1 MEEEKIIDVVK
12 DIYSDTSALSGG
24 TEEQLD
30 GNRILDYIKEIR
42 EDTNE
47 LVEGGG
53 GGGGGSGGDY
63 VIASSEQ
70 IQALF
75 S

>member
-12 DIYSDTSALSGG
+12 DIYSDTSVLSGG

-30 GNRILDYIKEIR
+30 SHRILDYVKEIR

-47 LVEGGG
+47 LLEGGG
-53 GGGGGSGGDY
+53 GGGGGGGNY
-63 VIASSEQ
+63 VVATSEQ

-75 S
+75 D

>member
-12 DIYSDTSALSGG
+12 DIYSDTSSLSGG

-30 GNRILDYIKEIR
+30 SHRILDYIKEIR
-42 EDTNE
+42 DDTNE
-47 LVEGGG
+47 LVEN
-53 GGGGGSGGDY
+53 GGGGSGGDY
-63 VIASSEQ
+63 VVATSDQ

>member
-12 DIYSDTSALSGG
+12 DIYSDTSVLSGG

-30 GNRILDYIKEIR
+30 SHRILDYVKEIR

-47 LVEGGG
+47 LVEGEGG
-53 GGGGGSGGDY
+53 GGGGGGNY
-63 VIASSEQ
+63 VVATSEQ
-70 IQALF
+70 IEALF

>member
-12 DIYSDTSALSGG
+12 DIYSDTSVLSGG

-30 GNRILDYIKEIR
+30 SNRILDYIKEIR

-63 VIASSEQ
+63 VIATSEQ

>member
-12 DIYSDTSALSGG
+12 DIYSDTSVLSGG

-30 GNRILDYIKEIR
+30 SNRILDYIKEIK
-42 EDTNE
+42 EDTDE
-47 LVEGGG
+47 LVNSGGG
-53 GGGGGSGGDY
+53 GGGGGGDY
-63 VIASSEQ
+63 VVASSEQ
-70 IQALF
+70 IEALF

>member
-12 DIYSDTSALSGG
+12 DIYSDTSVLSGG

-30 GNRILDYIKEIR
+30 SHRILDYVKEIR
-42 EDTNE
+42 EDTDE
-47 LVEGGG
+47 LVKGGG
-53 GGGGGSGGDY
+53 GGGGGGDY
-63 VIASSEQ
+63 VVATSEQ

-75 S
+75 D